1 MALKD
6 RVGMDS
12 ESPAEIVAISSHVVR
27 GAVGNRAIVFAL
39 ETMGFRVW
47 SLPTVILPWHPGHG
61 PSTRITTPA
70 DQFAAAVEDMGVSRW
85 SGAVK
90 AVVSGYFGSADQVAP
105 VARLVRKL
113 KEASPGLLFVCDP
126 VIGDAG
132 GLYVKAEIAEA
143 IRDQLIPIADIAT
156 PNRYELGWLSGAALE
171 TNNDVIEAALALG
184 PRRVLVTSA
193 VPMMAGGIGNLLL
206 TDRLAL
212 LAEHRMVGNPPNG
225 LGDLTSALF
234 LARLMRGE
242 TEERA
247 LQMTTASVFEILA
260 RSVKRG
266 ADELMLFEDY
276 SSFLTPMA
284 MVQTRQL
291 LHPSRARRK

>member
-1 MALKD
+1 
-6 RVGMDS
+6 MDS

-61 PSTRITTPA
+61 PSTRINTP
-70 DQFAAAVEDMGVSRW
+70 DGQFAAAVDDMAGSRW

-90 AVVSGYFGSADQVAP
+90 GIVTGYFGSAEQVAS
-105 VARLVRKL
+105 VARMVQKL
-113 KEASPGLLFVCDP
+113 KEANPDLLYVCDP
-126 VIGDAG
+126 VIGDSG
-132 GLYVKAEIAEA
+132 GLYVKPEIAEA
-143 IRDQLIPIADIAT
+143 IRDRLIPLADIAT

-171 TNNDVIEAALALG
+171 TNNDVIDAALALG

-206 TDRLAL
+206 SDRVAL

-242 TEERA
+242 TEEKA
-247 LQMTTASVFEILA
+247 LQNTTASVFEILA

-284 MVQTRQL
+284 MVQIRQL
-291 LHPSRARRK
+291 LHPSRVKRK

>member
-1 MALKD
+1 
-6 RVGMDS
+6 MDDG
-12 ESPAEIVAISSHVVR
+12 SPAEIVAISSHVVR

-61 PSTRITTPA
+61 PSTRIVTA
-70 DQFAAAVEDMGVSRW
+70 DEPFAAAVSDMTGARW
-85 SGAVK
+85 AGAIR
-90 AVVSGYFGSADQVAP
+90 AVVTGYFGSAGQVAP
-105 VARLVRKL
+105 VAAMIRTL
-113 KEASPGLLFVCDP
+113 KQADPGLLYVCDP

-132 GLYVKAEIAEA
+132 GLYVRPEIAEA
-143 IRDQLIPIADIAT
+143 IRDELMPLADVAT
-156 PNRYELGWLSGAALE
+156 PNRYELAWLSGAPLE
-171 TNNDVIEAALALG
+171 SNAAIIDAALALG

-193 VPMMAGGIGNLLL
+193 VPMMAGGTGNLLL
-206 TDRLAL
+206 TERLAL

-242 TEERA
+242 TDERA

-284 MVQTRQL
+284 MVQIRQL
-291 LHPSRARRK
+291 LHPSRAKRK

>member
-1 MALKD
+1 
-6 RVGMDS
+6 MDDA
-12 ESPAEIVAISSHVVR
+12 SPAEIVAISSHVVR

-39 ETMGFRVW
+39 ETLGFRVW

-61 PSTRITTPA
+61 RSTRIATPDDA
-70 DQFAAAVEDMGVSRW
+70 FAAAVGEMAGSRW
-85 SGAVK
+85 AGAIK
-90 AVVSGYFGSADQVAP
+90 AVVTGYFGSAGQVRSA
-105 VARLVRKL
+105 AAMIRRLK
-113 KEASPGLLFVCDP
+113 ADNPGLIYLCDP
-126 VIGDAG
+126 VIGDLA
-132 GLYVKAEIAEA
+132 GLYVPADIAEA
-143 IRDQLIPIADIAT
+143 IRDELIPLADIAT
-156 PNRYELGWLSGAALE
+156 PNRYELAWLAGAALE
-171 TNNDVIEAALALG
+171 TNAAIVDAALALG
-184 PRRVLVTSA
+184 PRRVLVTSS

-234 LARLMRGE
+234 LARLLRGE
-242 TEERA
+242 SEEKA
-247 LQMTTASVFEILA
+247 LQATTASVFEILA

-284 MVQTRQL
+284 MVQVRQL
-291 LHPSRARRK
+291 LHPSRAKRK

>member
-1 MALKD
+1 MD
-6 RVGMDS
+6 WGMDS

-27 GAVGNRAIVFAL
+27 GSVGNRAIVFAL

-61 PSTRITTPA
+61 PSTRIPTP
-70 DQFAAAVEDMGVSRW
+70 DGQFAAAVEDMGASRW
-85 SGAVK
+85 AGAVK
-90 AVVSGYFGSADQVAP
+90 AVVTGYFGNAEQVAP

-126 VIGDAG
+126 VIGDSG
-132 GLYVKAEIAEA
+132 GLYVKTEIAEA

-171 TNNDVIEAALALG
+171 TNNEVIDAALALG

-242 TEERA
+242 TDERA
-247 LQMTTASVFEILA
+247 LQMTIASVFEILA

-284 MVQTRQL
+284 MVQIRQL
-291 LHPSRARRK
+291 LHPSRSRRK

>member
-1 MALKD
+1 
-6 RVGMDS
+6 MDS
-12 ESPAEIVAISSHVVR
+12 ESPPEIVAISSHVIR
-27 GAVGNRAIVFAL
+27 GSVGNRAIVFAL

-61 PSTRITTPA
+61 PSTRIITP
-70 DQFAAAVEDMGVSRW
+70 DGQFAALVEEMGGSRW
-85 SGAVK
+85 SGAIK
-90 AVVSGYFGSADQVAP
+90 AVTTGYFGSADQVAP
-105 VARLVRKL
+105 VARLVRRL
-113 KEASPGLLFVCDP
+113 KEATPGLIFICDP
-126 VIGDAG
+126 VIGDSG
-132 GLYVKAEIAEA
+132 GLYVKPEVAEA
-143 IRDQLIPIADIAT
+143 VRDQLIPLADVAT
-156 PNRYELGWLSGAALE
+156 PNRYELGWLSGAPLE
-171 TNNDVIEAALALG
+171 TNNEIIDAALALG

-206 TDRLAL
+206 TDRVAL
-212 LAEHRMVGNPPNG
+212 LAEHRVVGNPPNG
-225 LGDLTSALF
+225 LGDLTTALF

-276 SSFLTPMA
+276 SSFLNPMA
-284 MVQTRQL
+284 MVQIRQL
-291 LHPSRARRK
+291 LHPSRAKRK

>member
-1 MALKD
+1 
-6 RVGMDS
+6 MDS

-61 PSTRITTPA
+61 PSTRIPTA
-70 DQFAAAVEDMGVSRW
+70 DAPFAAAVEDMRCSRW
-85 SGAVK
+85 SGAIK
-90 AVVSGYFGSADQVAP
+90 AVVTGYFGSAAQVAAVARM
-105 VARLVRKL
+105 VARLKQDN
-113 KEASPGLLFVCDP
+113 PGLVYVCDP
-126 VIGDAG
+126 VIGDGG
-132 GLYVKAEIAEA
+132 GLYVKPDIAEA
-143 IRDQLIPIADIAT
+143 IRDELMPLADVAT
-156 PNRYELGWLSGAALE
+156 PNRYELGWLSGAGLE
-171 TNNDVIEAALALG
+171 SNAAIIDAALALG
-184 PRRVLVTSA
+184 PHRVLVTSA

-212 LAEHRMVGNPPNG
+212 LAEHRMIGNPPNG

-242 TEERA
+242 TDEKA
-247 LQMTTASVFEILA
+247 LQTTTASVFEILA

-276 SSFLTPMA
+276 ASFLTPMA
-284 MVQTRQL
+284 MVQIRQL
-291 LHPSRARRK
+291 LHPSRAKRK

>member
-1 MALKD
+1 
-6 RVGMDS
+6 MDS

-27 GAVGNRAIVFAL
+27 GSVGNRAIVFAL

-61 PSTRITTPA
+61 PSTRITTPGG
-70 DQFAAAVEDMGVSRW
+70 QFATAVEDMGASRW

-113 KEASPGLLFVCDP
+113 REVNPDLLFVCDP
-126 VIGDAG
+126 VIGDSG
-132 GLYVKAEIAEA
+132 GLYVNAEIAEA
-143 IRDQLIPIADIAT
+143 IRDHLIPIADIAT

-171 TNNDVIEAALALG
+171 TNNEIIDAALALG

-206 TDRLAL
+206 TERLAL

-242 TEERA
+242 HEERA

-276 SSFLTPMA
+276 SSFLNPMA
-284 MVQTRQL
+284 MVQIRQL
-291 LHPSRARRK
+291 LHPSRAKRK

>member
-1 MALKD
+1 
-6 RVGMDS
+6 MDS
-12 ESPAEIVAISSHVVR
+12 DSPAEIVAISSHVVR

-61 PSTRITTPA
+61 PSTRMTTP
-70 DQFAAAVEDMGVSRW
+70 DGQFAAAVEDLGGSRW
-85 SGAVK
+85 SGAIK
-90 AVVSGYFGSADQVAP
+90 AVVTGYFGSADQVAP
-105 VARLVRKL
+105 VARLVAKL
-113 KEASPGLLFVCDP
+113 KQTNPGLLFVCDP
-126 VIGDAG
+126 VIGDSG
-132 GLYVKAEIAEA
+132 GLYVKTEIAEA
-143 IRDQLIPIADIAT
+143 IRDQLIPIADVAT

-171 TNNDVIEAALALG
+171 TNTEIIDAALALG

-242 TEERA
+242 AEERA

-276 SSFLTPMA
+276 ASFLNPMA
-284 MVQTRQL
+284 MVQIRQL
-291 LHPSRARRK
+291 LHPSRAKRK